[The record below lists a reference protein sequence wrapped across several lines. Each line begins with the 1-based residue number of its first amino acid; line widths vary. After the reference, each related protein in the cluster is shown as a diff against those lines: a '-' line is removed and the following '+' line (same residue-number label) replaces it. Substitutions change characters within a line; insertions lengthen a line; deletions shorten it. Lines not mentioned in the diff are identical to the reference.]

1 MKSKS
6 LGILLVFIAGVAVG
20 YGLFFLDRQAS
31 IPRVEESEI
40 FEVVRTDGELERLS
54 YLDMAQEQ
62 EQEHHLKE
70 EIKRLTKA
78 LAHAKRTRRRPQH
91 GPPEDSIPQ
100 GSAARPGAEAKS
112 QASRSPKKSL
122 GTLFA
127 KIFSQPAMQDLTRAQ
142 IKRQSA
148 ELTAVLGLTPEQQQS
163 LETAL
168 QKRKKVLPALFK
180 DASSPATSAA
190 NQPSEKSLDDEIRA
204 ILTEDQLQPYQE
216 YTERKASLR
225 NAPVIEKE
233 LLEVS
238 WRLSLTGEQEPQV
251 REILQEHHEKLR
263 ALSPR
268 SLAPEEDV
276 SPSDR
281 FESYLQ
287 EKNLLNQKSAER
299 MKTVLDEDQ
308 LNAFLQYQEE
318 KDAEARMFQELI
330 QSTQSEP
337 TPPPTP

>member
-1 MKSKS
+1 
-6 LGILLVFIAGVAVG
+6 
-20 YGLFFLDRQAS
+20 
-31 IPRVEESEI
+31 
-40 FEVVRTDGELERLS
+40 
-54 YLDMAQEQ
+54 
-62 EQEHHLKE
+62 
-70 EIKRLTKA
+70 
-78 LAHAKRTRRRPQH
+78 
-91 GPPEDSIPQ
+91 
-100 GSAARPGAEAKS
+100 
-112 QASRSPKKSL
+112 
-122 GTLFA
+122 
-127 KIFSQPAMQDLTRAQ
+127 MQDLTRAQ

-263 ALSPR
+263 ALSPT
-268 SLAPEEDV
+268 SFAPGEEV
-276 SPSDR
+276 PPSER
-281 FESYLQ
+281 FENFLQ
-287 EKNLLNQKSAER
+287 DKNLLNQRSAEK